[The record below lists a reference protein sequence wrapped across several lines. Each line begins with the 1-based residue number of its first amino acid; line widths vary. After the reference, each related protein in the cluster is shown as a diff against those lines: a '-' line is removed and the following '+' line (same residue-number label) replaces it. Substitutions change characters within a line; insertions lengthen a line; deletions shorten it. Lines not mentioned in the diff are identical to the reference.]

1 MSLIARAER
10 YTYDQ
15 FDSTSLSGDIN
26 NDSIINILD
35 IIMCINIILGTSETT
50 ESADLNQDGIINI
63 LDVVTLVN
71 AVLGNGN

>member
-1 MSLIARAER
+1 MIMCV
-10 YTYDQ
+10 TY
-15 FDSTSLSGDIN
+15 S
-26 NDSIINILD
+26 